1 TESKGGQI
9 MYKKLKIFCLS
20 FLMILLTLSIPVQA
34 AEKQDDNLKVNYLV
48 EKTSEKDA
56 TIKINVQNISNHV
69 LKNIHLQNDIPSSFE
84 VEGENELT
92 IESLNSSESKEITIN
107 VKLKNNVVND
117 ENQSNTT
124 STDNDSN
131 SQNQNN

>member
-1 TESKGGQI
+1 
-9 MYKKLKIFCLS
+9 
-20 FLMILLTLSIPVQA
+20 MILLTLSIPVQA

-107 VKLKNNVVND
+107 VKLKNNAVND
-117 ENQSNTT
+117 ENQRNTT

-131 SQNQNN
+131 SHNQKETSSVQTGDSIQIRSLYY

>member
-1 TESKGGQI
+1 

-92 IESLNSSESKEITIN
+92 IESLNSSESK
-107 VKLKNNVVND
+107 
-117 ENQSNTT
+117 
-124 STDNDSN
+124 
-131 SQNQNN
+131 